1 MKPTLTSFLLI
12 GTLAASTAI
21 FTSCSDDDSASAGG
35 GVTGTVETEGGTAK
49 VSTSDLGLPDGWPA
63 DVPVP
68 ADAKVQMAME
78 MPGTGHRLSFG
89 TQKSVADMVAYY
101 QAEMQKNGWPE
112 GRVTEAGSSSM
123 LSYEKEGR
131 TAMMSLSNSSGI
143 VTAVTITSRNAQ

>member
-1 MKPTLTSFLLI
+1 MKPTLTSFLLV
-12 GTLAASTAI
+12 GTLAASAAI

-35 GVTGTVETEGGTAK
+35 ATGTVETENGTAK
-49 VSTSDLGLPDGWPA
+49 VSTSDLGLPDGWPS

-68 ADAKVQMAME
+68 ANAKVQLAME

-89 TQKSVADMVAYY
+89 TQKSVADMVTYY

-112 GRVTEAGSSSM
+112 GSVTEAGPSSM

-131 TAMMSLSNSSGI
+131 TVMMSLSNSSGI
-143 VTAVTITSRNAQ
+143 VTAVTITSHNAQ